1 MTGHRKKMPA
11 SELAE
16 MIERQLGHSA
26 TIVVYPH
33 ATRGFVANGMTADG
47 RAIATQQLVDAIVAK
62 LRTRYELAE

>member
-1 MTGHRKKMPA
+1 MAGRRKKA
-11 SELAE
+11 TATQLVK

-33 ATRGFVANGMTADG
+33 EKLGFVASGMTVDG
-47 RAIATQQLVDAIVAK
+47 KVIATQQLVEAIVAK